1 MNTAYILC
9 GIAVM
14 AITTYL
20 IRVTPMVVF
29 RRKITN
35 VWIRSF
41 LHYVPYAVLAAMTFP
56 AVLSSTGTALSAVA
70 GTAVAIILAYF
81 KRGLLTVALGA
92 AAAVLAVQLLVF

>member
-35 VWIRSF
+35 MWIRSF

-92 AAAVLAVQLLVF
+92 AAAVLAVQLLGF